1 MVVEVEEMRL
11 LVELCYAVRGFEKAA
26 TDDLFGRR
34 ETLPCDQFLEW
45 ADLCQIRLLV
55 PLDMLFHALLQ
66 PQRDVYVLPG
76 YDWTGRCMPFVL
88 LLDFR
93 LFELF
98 ASG

>member
-45 ADLCQIRLLV
+45 ADSVGAACYYR
-55 PLDMLFHALLQ
+55 
-66 PQRDVYVLPG
+66 
-76 YDWTGRCMPFVL
+76 
-88 LLDFR
+88 
-93 LFELF
+93 
-98 ASG
+98 